1 MATHSS
7 KKHKLLGAPAPLDT
21 GAPVFARLPTDEH
34 WLENVKLVKAH
45 RDGEIPWK
53 TIVFFALAPPV
64 AVRGSE
70 GATGYDRHMG
80 VTEWSDKQ
88 DKTLK
93 CTRRRL
99 YSHYC
104 SHQRR
109 FRAF

>member
-1 MATHSS
+1 MLFWPRYHSHVPVLS
-7 KKHKLLGAPAPLDT
+7 RGALGA
-21 GAPVFARLPTDEH
+21 
-34 WLENVKLVKAH
+34 AH
-45 RDGEIPWK
+45 GDPRRQGFFTWK
-53 TIVFFALAPPV
+53 TAVFFDLAPRV
-64 AVRGSE
+64 TVRGSE
-70 GATGYDRHMG
+70 GATGYERHMG

>member
-1 MATHSS
+1 MNRLTAAVGTVGAWLVLVGASLLLVTWAARIRWS
-7 KKHKLLGAPAPLDT
+7 KLASA
-21 GAPVFARLPTDEH
+21 AFARLE
-34 WLENVKLVKAH
+34 
-45 RDGEIPWK
+45 
-53 TIVFFALAPPV
+53 ALAPRV